1 MRIKPLDSLSTV
13 KVRAL
18 LVQLLSESIIFSR
31 QYRIFSAEGDNR
43 NQSSSTA
50 TSSYGFDQ
58 RSLYGFQISS
68 VFHFFSGSIGEDGDL
83 CVLC

>member
-58 RSLYGFQISS
+58 RSLVCDFEIVLIGNAGFDP
-68 VFHFFSGSIGEDGDL
+68 FND
-83 CVLC
+83 